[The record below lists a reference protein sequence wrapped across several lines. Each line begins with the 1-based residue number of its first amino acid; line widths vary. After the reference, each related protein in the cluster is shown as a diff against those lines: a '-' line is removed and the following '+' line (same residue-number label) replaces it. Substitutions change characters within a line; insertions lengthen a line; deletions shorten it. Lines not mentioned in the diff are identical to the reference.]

1 MTPVIMED
9 VGIAMNRRQR
19 AKAAT
24 TAKVLEAAR
33 DLFET
38 VGFEGATMR
47 AIAKQAGMST
57 GAIFAN
63 YRDKAE
69 LYLSVY
75 GHRPISPDAG
85 RNLLNQASA
94 AIAEVHKAFGAP
106 GDYGYESREG
116 KALYLLYRAFNAI
129 VAACPPPPEG
139 RS

>member
-1 MTPVIMED
+1 MVPVIMED

-69 LYLSVY
+69 LYASVY
-75 GHRPISPDAG
+75 GHAPISPDAG
-85 RNLLNQASA
+85 RRLMQAAKALMLASRESPNWSDLSDTA
-94 AIAEVHKAFGAP
+94 RVVVDMDKAIADA
-106 GDYGYESREG
+106 
-116 KALYLLYRAFNAI
+116 
-129 VAACPPPPEG
+129 EG
-139 RS
+139 RA